1 MGEPIAVVVMRA
13 AELTARG
20 LPHQAIRLL
29 QPALVV
35 NPGHGEAWCRLAAA
49 HLDAGEPDPALNA
62 AKRALV
68 LDGDPVW
75 AQRLTALA
83 LSELGRH
90 AEAAVAARECARRE
104 PGDWR
109 CQVVLAEVL
118 AHSPDGQREAVEVAR
133 AAAHL
138 APSEARAFQ
147 VLGDAA
153 LRVRDWGTA
162 ERAYRTALRLDPG
175 ADDVRAN
182 LATVRRKRGGA
193 PVPPPSGEALSAA
206 NALVWPA
213 LSRLAALLV
222 TGGLIL
228 LLAGMPEPTPL
239 VGGLAALL
247 VIGCAAVVAVTLLRA
262 GRGVRRALVRLPRH
276 RPKVAAAVA
285 AFGLS
290 ALVLLG
296 WSAALLLGATTTQ
309 PLVVAWLSS
318 LLGGAVV
325 VLGGGR

>member
-1 MGEPIAVVVMRA
+1 MVEPIAAVVMRA

-20 LPHQAIRLL
+20 LPHQAIDLL
-29 QPALVV
+29 RPALAV
-35 NPGHGEAWCRLAAA
+35 NPLHGEAWCRLAAA

-68 LDGDPVW
+68 LDGDAVW

-90 AEAAVAARECARRE
+90 REAVVAARECARRK

-118 AHSPDGQREAVEVAR
+118 ANTSDGQREAVEVAR
-133 AAAHL
+133 EAAHL
-138 APSEARAFQ
+138 APTEARAFQ

-162 ERAYRTALRLDPG
+162 ERAYRTALRLDPTD
-175 ADDVRAN
+175 DDVRAN
-182 LATVRRKRGGA
+182 LTTVRRKRGGA
-193 PVPPPSGEALSAA
+193 PMPPPSREALHAA
-206 NALVWPA
+206 HVLVWPT

-222 TGGLIL
+222 AGGLIL
-228 LLAGMPEPTPL
+228 LLAGMPKPTPL
-239 VGGLAALL
+239 LGWFSGLL
-247 VIGCAAVVAVTLLRA
+247 VVACLAVVGLPLLRA
-262 GRGVRRALVRLPRH
+262 GGAVRRAVVRLPLH
-276 RPKVAAAVA
+276 RPKVAVTVA
-285 AFGLS
+285 MFGLS

-296 WSAALLLGATTTQ
+296 WTVALLLGATTMQ
-309 PLVVAWLSS
+309 PLVVAWLCA
-318 LLGGAVV
+318 LVGGAVV

>member
-1 MGEPIAVVVMRA
+1 MSESIAAVVVRA

-20 LPHQAIRLL
+20 LPRKAIDLL
-29 QPALVV
+29 QPVLVA
-35 NPGHGEAWCRLAAA
+35 NPLHGEAWCRLAAA
-49 HLDAGEPDPALNA
+49 YLDVGEPDPALDA

-68 LDGDPVW
+68 LNGDHAW

-90 AEAAVAARECARRE
+90 TEAVVAARECVRRK
-104 PGDWR
+104 PDDWR

-118 AHSPDGQREAVEVAR
+118 AASPQGSREAVEVAR
-133 AAAHL
+133 KAAHL
-138 APSEARAFQ
+138 APTEARAFQ

-175 ADDVRAN
+175 DDDVRAN

-193 PVPPPSGEALSAA
+193 PMPPPSGEALHAA
-206 NALVWPA
+206 HVLVWPA

-222 TGGLIL
+222 AGGLL
-228 LLAGMPEPTPL
+228 LMLAGMPKPTPL
-239 VGGLAALL
+239 LGWFSGLL
-247 VIGCAAVVAVTLLRA
+247 VVGCLAVVGQLLLRA
-262 GRGVRRALVRLPRH
+262 RGGVRRALFRLPRH
-276 RPKVAAAVA
+276 RPKVAVVVA
-285 AFGLS
+285 MFGVS
-290 ALVLLG
+290 AIVLVA
-296 WSAALLLGATTTQ
+296 WTVALFLGATTMQ
-309 PLVVAWLSS
+309 PLVIAWMCALV
-318 LLGGAVV
+318 GGAVV

>member
-1 MGEPIAVVVMRA
+1 MPESIAAVVMRA
-13 AELTARG
+13 AEFTARG
-20 LPHQAIRLL
+20 LPRKAIELL

-35 NPGHGEAWCRLAAA
+35 DPRHGEAWCRLAAA
-49 HLDAGEPDPALNA
+49 YLDAGEPDPALAA

-90 AEAAVAARECARRE
+90 REAAVAARECVRRK

-109 CQVVLAEVL
+109 CQVVLADVL
-118 AHSPDGQREAVEVAR
+118 ANSPDGAREAVAVAR
-133 AAAHL
+133 EAAHL
-138 APSEARAFQ
+138 APAQARAFQ

-182 LATVRRKRGGA
+182 LATVLRKRGGA
-193 PVPPPSGEALSAA
+193 PIPPPSGEALHAA
-206 NALVWPA
+206 HVLAWPA

-222 TGGLIL
+222 AGGIVL
-228 LLAGMPEPTPL
+228 LLGGMPRPTPFL
-239 VGGLAALL
+239 GWFSGLL
-247 VIGCAAVVAVTLLRA
+247 VLGCVAVVAVVLLRA
-262 GRGVRRALVRLPRH
+262 RRGVRRALLRLPLH
-276 RPKVAAAVA
+276 RPKVAVALAAFTVAAV
-285 AFGLS
+285 
-290 ALVLLG
+290 VLAG
-296 WSAALLLGATTTQ
+296 WTVALLLGATTMQ
-309 PLVVAWLSS
+309 PLVIAWLCA
-318 LLGGAVV
+318 LVGGAVV